1 VIKQEPEFNQ
11 MNVIKPVYAELPE
24 SSGPP
29 SSQLIEQPHQ
39 QQLLPSQR
47 QPQLPQQQTTSTAYD
62 EFQRKQQLLL
72 HQYQEQLQAQL
83 LLHKQQFEQ
92 QQLPT
97 RKQQQTI
104 LKPGSGAIFQPV
116 VPSKSHE
123 AVKVKTEP
131 GLESTTS
138 KSGLSQTLTP
148 NSGLEPASTSSSND
162 LSLIESIDKSTV
174 LRGLVREYIDSQR
187 GILEVYQ
194 VGHSGLLTEPVAGNF
209 KISDMSVKS
218 D

>member
-1 VIKQEPEFNQ
+1 MIKQEPEFNQ
-11 MNVIKPVYAELPE
+11 MIKIKPVYAELPE

-39 QQLLPSQR
+39 EQLLPSQP
-47 QPQLPQQQTTSTAYD
+47 QPQLPQQQTTSTSYD

-83 LLHKQQFEQ
+83 LLHKQQFEH

-97 RKQQQTI
+97 RQQQQTI
-104 LKPGSGAIFQPV
+104 LKPASVDILPH
-116 VPSKSHE
+116 KSHE

-138 KSGLSQTLTP
+138 KSGLSQTLTS

-162 LSLIESIDKSTV
+162 LSLIESIDKRTV

-194 VGHSGLLTEPVAGNF
+194 VGHSGLLTEPVAG
-209 KISDMSVKS
+209 KLKTIDMKVN
-218 D
+218 

>member
-97 RKQQQTI
+97 RKQQQTF
-104 LKPGSGAIFQPV
+104 LKPASGDILQPV

-131 GLESTTS
+131 GLEST
-138 KSGLSQTLTP
+138 KSGLSQTS
-148 NSGLEPASTSSSND
+148 NSGLEHTSTSSSND
-162 LSLIESIDKSTV
+162 LSLIKSIDKSTV

-194 VGHSGLLTEPVAGNF
+194 VGHSGLLTEPVAGNL
-209 KISDMSVKS
+209 KIIDMSVKS
-218 D
+218 Y

>member
-1 VIKQEPEFNQ
+1 
-11 MNVIKPVYAELPE
+11 
-24 SSGPP
+24 
-29 SSQLIEQPHQ
+29 
-39 QQLLPSQR
+39 
-47 QPQLPQQQTTSTAYD
+47 
-62 EFQRKQQLLL
+62 
-72 HQYQEQLQAQL
+72 
-83 LLHKQQFEQ
+83 
-92 QQLPT
+92 
-97 RKQQQTI
+97 
-104 LKPGSGAIFQPV
+104 V

>member
-97 RKQQQTI
+97 RQQQTF
-104 LKPGSGAIFQPV
+104 LKPASVDILQSV
-116 VPSKSHE
+116 VPHKSLE
-123 AVKVKTEP
+123 AVKVKIEP
-131 GLESTTS
+131 GLESATS
-138 KSGLSQTLTP
+138 KSGLSQTS
-148 NSGLEPASTSSSND
+148 NSGLEHTSTSSSND
-162 LSLIESIDKSTV
+162 LSLIKSIDKSTV

-187 GILEVYQ
+187 GILEIYQ
-194 VGHSGLLTEPVAGNF
+194 VGHSGLLTEPVAGNL
-209 KISDMSVKS
+209 KIIDMKVS
-218 D
+218 